1 MIAGIDLGTT
11 HSTRP
16 SAAEALADRLV
27 RNGQQ
32 RDPADFA
39 AWLQQSPE
47 LQAPAD
53 AGEVKLATWQRLMK
67 GTTPSPQAS
76 FEPLAD
82 RFQCIR
88 P

>member
-11 HSTRP
+11 HSTGP
-16 SAAEALADRLV
+16 SAAEALADRIV

-47 LQAPAD
+47 PQPPAD
-53 AGEVKLATWQRLMK
+53 AGAVNLATWQP
-67 GTTPSPQAS
+67 GNG
-76 FEPLAD
+76 
-82 RFQCIR
+82 
-88 P
+88 